1 MSVVGKT
8 QPKKIKLDDESLEIH
23 PRLQKEREKE
33 AENITEFKFN
43 KKRVKMMSEADE
55 VPDCDGIVYWMFRD
69 QRVQD
74 NWALLFAQRLALKS
88 KVSLHVVFCLVP
100 KFLDSTIRHY
110 HFMLRGLE
118 EVESEC
124 QMLNIEFHLLLGEA
138 KDVLPKFIEKHH
150 IGGLVADFSPLRLP
164 RQWVEDVKKAIPETI
179 PMCRVDAH
187 NIVPC
192 WVASDKQEYSAKTIR
207 KKIHDKL
214 PEFLTKFPPVGKH
227 PYESQYKAK
236 PVDWTAAENSLEVEM
251 TVKPVEWAV
260 PGTHAGLDTLNEF
273 CLKRLRKY
281 ANHRNDPNVKAISD
295 LSPWLHFG
303 QISAQRCVL
312 EVKRYKKQLVDGVN
326 GFIEETV
333 IRRELSENFCYYQK
347 NYDRIDGAYKWAI
360 TTLNDHKKDKR
371 AYLYSRETFIE
382 ARTHDDL
389 WNSAQIQ
396 LVKEGKIHGFMR
408 MYWAK
413 KILEWTASPEEALK
427 TAIFLNDTYSL
438 DGNDPNGYVGCMWS
452 ICGIHD
458 QGWGERPIFGKI
470 RYMNYDGCKR
480 KFKIDSYIAQYG
492 GKKHKYSPPS

>member
-110 HFMLRGLE
+110 HFMLKGLE

-179 PMCRVDAH
+179 PMCR
-187 NIVPC
+187 
-192 WVASDKQEYSAKTIR
+192 
-207 KKIHDKL
+207 
-214 PEFLTKFPPVGKH
+214 
-227 PYESQYKAK
+227 